1 MRSMNFGGLN
11 MSDIENNN
19 DIYFSITEVANLLEV
34 SAATIRNWE
43 KQDLF
48 VAKRNSNSYRIY
60 SLKDIEILKQINYYS
75 KTYKMNAQAIKEVM
89 MPRMSSPP
97 ILQDAESRENLSS
110 PSRKLLGKKWKDYRV
125 ETNKTLEEVAQD
137 VGISISYLSKIEN
150 GQANVSYEILEK
162 LAIYYDKS
170 ILHFF
175 EPEEESKFVVEKGK
189 GEKIQT
195 GLTGVMMESL
205 IAQKERVLFPLMFY
219 IEPDCGS
226 SHTHKHN
233 GEEFIH
239 VLTGTVLIT
248 LDEKDQYK
256 IKEGDSIYFKSST
269 KHSWRNIGTK
279 TAKLLWVHSPYERN
293 MQEDIH

>member
-1 MRSMNFGGLN
+1 MTQ
-11 MSDIENNN
+11 IEDNN
-19 DIYFSITEVANLLEV
+19 DIYFSITEVANVLEV

-43 KQDLF
+43 KQELF
-48 VAKRNSNSYRIY
+48 VAKRSSNSYRIY
-60 SLKDIEILKQINYYS
+60 SLKDIEALKQINYYS
-75 KTYKMNAQAIKEVM
+75 KNYKMNAQAIKDIM
-89 MPRMSSPP
+89 IPRMSSPP
-97 ILQDAESRENLSS
+97 IMQDAEDNAPTSA

-125 ETNKTLEEVAQD
+125 ETNKTLEEVAND
-137 VGISISYLSKIEN
+137 VGISVSYLSKIEN

-162 LAIYYDKS
+162 LAIYYGKS

-175 EPEEESKFVVEKGK
+175 EPEEEAKAVVEKGK

-205 IAQKERVLFPLMFY
+205 IAQKERVLFPMMFY

-239 VLTGTVLIT
+239 VLSGTIRIT
-248 LDEKDQYK
+248 LDEKDNHK
-256 IKEGDSIYFKSST
+256 LKEGDSIYFKSST
-269 KHSWRNIGTK
+269 QHSWKNIGTK

-293 MQEDIH
+293 LQEDMLAEK